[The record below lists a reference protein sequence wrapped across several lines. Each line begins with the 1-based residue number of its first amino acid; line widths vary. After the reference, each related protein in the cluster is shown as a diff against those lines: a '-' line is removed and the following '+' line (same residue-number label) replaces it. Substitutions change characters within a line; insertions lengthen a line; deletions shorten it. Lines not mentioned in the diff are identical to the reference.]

1 MVLLHCQQLSL
12 WQILW
17 NLHQGVCR
25 QKRTIIQRRYIW
37 YFFPWMEIWHC
48 WTPRIVLYFHL
59 LLDHKFS
66 PKEFTLETSQ
76 WSCFWMEHLIGQIA
90 TRMSRVLGALSTAL
104 RQMKI
109 VALLLTR
116 SLLIHYK
123 VAYICKVT
131 VVLLHFI
138 SYLLHPITE
147 TLREHPQRAIL
158 ETCDLWNNNFN
169 CQKCKQQS

>member
-1 MVLLHCQQLSL
+1 
-12 WQILW
+12 
-17 NLHQGVCR
+17 
-25 QKRTIIQRRYIW
+25 
-37 YFFPWMEIWHC
+37 MEIWHC

-76 WSCFWMEHLIGQIA
+76 WSCFWMEHLIGQRV
-90 TRMSRVLGALSTAL
+90 TSTSRVLGALSTAL

-158 ETCDLWNNNFN
+158 ETCDLWDI
-169 CQKCKQQS
+169 CSEWLEDMTWQKNWQIQIQRQWQRQIHFERTFLTYPIQETRHLWGI